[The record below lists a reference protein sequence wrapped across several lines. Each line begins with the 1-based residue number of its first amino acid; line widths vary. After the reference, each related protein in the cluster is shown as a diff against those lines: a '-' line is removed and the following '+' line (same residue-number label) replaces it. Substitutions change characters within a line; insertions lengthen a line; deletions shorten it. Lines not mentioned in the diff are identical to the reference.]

1 MNPEFSRFETPDHK
15 AGCFLQKFSHPT
27 PAGQAGTGAG
37 EEAGWQLAAPEQAD
51 RQSWEGI
58 WGEGWGPPLPASP
71 TCSAAPHPLLTAE
84 SKSPGGQGPC
94 PDRQDL
100 SEQVPEMDSRVEAAE
115 TPARVPWILSPPVI
129 QSRDPFLPPDPPKE
143 LSPTPGPK
151 AQRHRLAEHTPLL
164 LQKSLTERAQK
175 THLEG
180 PNHPGGK
187 TCLLMTSFQSP
198 VGALAPRQPEEEPRG
213 EDKQT
218 PPAPPPCGLS
228 APWTPG
234 GMVTEETL
242 RASQRLLCACA
253 QERKEDRGPTYTR
266 RPHRDRRHLHLA

>member
-1 MNPEFSRFETPDHK
+1 
-15 AGCFLQKFSHPT
+15 
-27 PAGQAGTGAG
+27 
-37 EEAGWQLAAPEQAD
+37 
-51 RQSWEGI
+51 
-58 WGEGWGPPLPASP
+58 
-71 TCSAAPHPLLTAE
+71 
-84 SKSPGGQGPC
+84 
-94 PDRQDL
+94 
-100 SEQVPEMDSRVEAAE
+100 MDSRVEAAE
-115 TPARVPWILSPPVI
+115 PPARVPWILSPPVI

-151 AQRHRLAEHTPLL
+151 AQRHRLAEHAPLL

-180 PNHPGGK
+180 QNHPGGK

-198 VGALAPRQPEEEPRG
+198 VGAPAPRQPEEEPRG
-213 EDKQT
+213 EDKLM

-242 RASQRLLCACA
+242 RASQHLLRTCAP
-253 QERKEDRGPTYTR
+253 ELKEDRGPTYTR
-266 RPHRDRRHLHLA
+266 RPHGDRRHLHLA